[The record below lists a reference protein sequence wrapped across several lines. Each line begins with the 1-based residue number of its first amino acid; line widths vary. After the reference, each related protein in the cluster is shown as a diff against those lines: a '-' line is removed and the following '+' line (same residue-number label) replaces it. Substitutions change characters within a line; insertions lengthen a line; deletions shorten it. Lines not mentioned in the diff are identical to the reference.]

1 MESQRR
7 KLNLV
12 VFTSEQDRL
21 SPRAKIRQSKIGR
34 RWAAS
39 FRPLNVCL
47 RVLTMHL
54 VNKAVA
60 LLLASVFLVSSPA
73 LAQNGRVVDSDAL
86 SEALAS
92 KANAESDQRVRLQ
105 RVLDREDVRE
115 VAARMGLNV
124 EDASSAV
131 ATLSGVELSALAQH
145 ADAVEA
151 AALAG
156 GANTIVISVTTLLLL
171 LIIVILLVN

>member
-1 MESQRR
+1 
-7 KLNLV
+7 
-12 VFTSEQDRL
+12 
-21 SPRAKIRQSKIGR
+21 
-34 RWAAS
+34 
-39 FRPLNVCL
+39 
-47 RVLTMHL
+47 MHL

-92 KANAESDQRVRLQ
+92 KANAEFDQRVRLR

-124 EDASSAV
+124 EDASWAV
-131 ATLSGVELSALAQH
+131 ATLSGVELSTLAQH

-156 GANTIVISVTTLLLL
+156 GANTVVISITTLLLV
-171 LIIVILLVN
+171 LIIVILLVS